1 VLDVRFEEGN
11 RQLVLL
17 AIAELAL
24 SRPGFDDALGL
35 IADQLG
41 GRAIFNDLKRSN
53 ADRVKASHGPFGFA
67 PDGGSKVR

>member
-1 VLDVRFEEGN
+1 MLDVRFEEGN

-24 SRPGFDDALGL
+24 SRPGFDHALGL

-41 GRAIFNDLKRSN
+41 GREMFDGFKRTS
-53 ADRVKASHGPFGFA
+53 ADRVKASHGPLG
-67 PDGGSKVR
+67 PGTYKGGTC